1 MQSTSS
7 IFPIAE
13 MQARWV
19 ARVFSGESTLPPS
32 KEMRDEHDKDWIIHC
47 ENYIDRERLLL
58 KVDYLSYMDMIAS
71 KIGCLPDLGSL
82 WLNDWKLASQLSF
95 GPILPSQ
102 YRLIGPGS
110 WSGARDLILNFCPP
124 ENGKSRAIF

>member
-1 MQSTSS
+1 
-7 IFPIAE
+7 
-13 MQARWV
+13 
-19 ARVFSGESTLPPS
+19 VFSGELSLPS
-32 KEMRDEHDKDWIIHC
+32 LKKMRDEHDQDWMIHC
-47 ENYIDRERLLL
+47 DRYIDRERLLL

-102 YRLIGPGS
+102 YRLSGPGT
-110 WSGARDLILNFCPP
+110 WAGAR
-124 ENGKSRAIF
+124 KAIMR